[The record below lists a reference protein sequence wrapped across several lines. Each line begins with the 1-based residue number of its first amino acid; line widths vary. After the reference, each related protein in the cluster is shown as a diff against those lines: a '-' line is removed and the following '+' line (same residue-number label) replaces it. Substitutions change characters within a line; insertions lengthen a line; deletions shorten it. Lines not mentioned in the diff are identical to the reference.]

1 MKKTLIILRHEF
13 RQTIRSRSF
22 ILLTMALPLI
32 VLLGYGIYQGVQ
44 HGSQPSTAE
53 EVKIGYVDQTG
64 EFNEYT
70 SQSDIL
76 FVPFPDEGEARD
88 ALLGE
93 EVEEYFVIPSDYI
106 SSGAITRYT
115 TKTEVEVPSGTL
127 NGMAEFLLSNMLS
140 GQVSP
145 EVLERT
151 QYPLSLDSLRL
162 DESGEV
168 TPAKNAIAAFLVPTV
183 FAFIF
188 YFALLLSATHLL
200 QSVTEEKENRVIE
213 IILSSVSPRQLLTG
227 KVLGLGA
234 AGLIQIAVWLLTVR
248 VFAQVASVNI
258 PVFSDIS
265 ISWGLLGWGVIYFA
279 LGYLLFAA
287 LYAGVG
293 AISSSAKEA
302 QSWSAIVVMP
312 AVLPMILNWLIVS
325 NPEGAVSKALTLFP
339 LTAPTVAMMR
349 LPNDAISGWELGLSL
364 AIMLGTVALTM
375 WAAAKIFRAYLLM
388 YGKRP
393 SLKEIFR
400 YVTVS

>member
-1 MKKTLIILRHEF
+1 MKKTLTVLRHEF
-13 RQTIRSRSF
+13 RQTVRSRSF

-32 VLLGYGIYQGVQ
+32 VLLGYGIYEGVQ
-44 HGSQPSTAE
+44 HRSQPSTE

-64 EFNEYT
+64 EFDEYT
-70 SQSDIL
+70 SQSGIL
-76 FVPFPDEGEARD
+76 FVPFPDDDEAID

-93 EVEEYFVIPSDYI
+93 EVEEYFVIPADYI

-115 TKTEVEVPSGTL
+115 AKSEVAVPSGTL
-127 NGMAEFLLSNMLS
+127 NGMAEFLRSNMLS

-151 QYPLSLDSLRL
+151 QHPLSLYSLRL

-168 TPAKNAIAAFLVPTV
+168 TPARNEIAAFLVPV
-183 FAFIF
+183 AFAFLF
-188 YFALLLSATHLL
+188 YFALLISATHLL

-258 PVFSDIS
+258 PVLSDVS
-265 ISWGLLGWGVIYFA
+265 ISWGLLGWGVLYFA

-293 AISSSAKEA
+293 AISSSAREA

-312 AVLPMILNWLIVS
+312 AVLPMMLNWLIVS
-325 NPEGAVSKALTLFP
+325 NPEGALSRALTLFP
-339 LTAPTVAMMR
+339 ITAPTVAMMR
-349 LPNDAISGWELGLSL
+349 LPNEAIPGWELGLSL

-375 WAAAKIFRAYLLM
+375 WAAARVFRAYLLM